1 MKKIIVVFALLL
13 SLSAAAQ
20 NFPYRKIELLIG
32 KEVQIKPLNESQ
44 LKYTK
49 GYDNFYIDIKGKN
62 IYERNGGLFVTKGD
76 ALSDRIFKVESIESN
91 PVNKDVSM
99 LKLQD
104 SKGEII
110 YYQYEQDSLTPFII
124 LGDIV
129 LPEGY
134 YCQYIEETTDKF
146 TGGQTFKVK
155 REYIYELKKS
165 KKGKTVK
172 YTLYLET
179 NAYPRDH
186 DGKGVIIL
194 LENNKQIKKPTTPVK
209 IKIKASCI
217 YTATFEL
224 TPADITLLKDNK
236 IIDYR
241 LFENDGFISA
251 DGAEVFQGALQCM
264 LAK

>member
-13 SLSAAAQ
+13 SLSAIAQ
-20 NFPYRKIELLIG
+20 DFPYRNIELLIG
-32 KEVQIKPLNESQ
+32 KEVQIIPLNESE

-49 GYDNFYIDIKGKN
+49 GYEDFSIDIKGRN
-62 IYERNGGLFVTKGD
+62 IYERNGGLFVTKGE

-91 PVNKDVSM
+91 PIYDNVSM
-99 LKLQD
+99 LKLKD

-110 YYQYEQDSLTPFII
+110 YYKYKQDSLTPFKI

-146 TGGQTFKVK
+146 TGEQTFKVN
-155 REYIYELKKS
+155 REYMYELTKS

-172 YTLYLET
+172 YTLYLEYSVDKFT
-179 NAYPRDH
+179 T
-186 DGKGVIIL
+186 GKGVIIL
-194 LENNKQIKKPTTPVK
+194 LENNKRIEKPNLPVK
-209 IKIKASCI
+209 MNDLKRTPHFSAIID
-217 YTATFEL
+217 L
-224 TPADITLLKDNK
+224 TPDDIALLKENK
-236 IIDYR
+236 IIDFM
-241 LFENDGFISA
+241 LFKYDCFFVPA
-251 DGAEVFQGALQCM
+251 DGAIIQGALQCM

>member
-32 KEVQIKPLNESQ
+32 KEVQIKPLTEGQ
-44 LKYTK
+44 LKYTGGYEEFSTDVK
-49 GYDNFYIDIKGKN
+49 GIYTYQEGKSV
-62 IYERNGGLFVTKGD
+62 VTKPS
-76 ALSDRIFKVESIESN
+76 ALVDRVFKVESIESN
-91 PVNKDVSM
+91 PIDDDVSM
-99 LKLQD
+99 LKLKD

-110 YYQYEQDSLTPFII
+110 YYQYKQDFPTPFNV
-124 LGDIV
+124 LGGVV
-129 LPEGY
+129 LPEDY
-134 YCQYIEETTDKF
+134 FCQYIEETNDKS
-146 TGGQTFKVK
+146 TGVQMFKVK
-155 REYIYELKKS
+155 RGHMYELTKS
-165 KKGKTVK
+165 KKDKIVK